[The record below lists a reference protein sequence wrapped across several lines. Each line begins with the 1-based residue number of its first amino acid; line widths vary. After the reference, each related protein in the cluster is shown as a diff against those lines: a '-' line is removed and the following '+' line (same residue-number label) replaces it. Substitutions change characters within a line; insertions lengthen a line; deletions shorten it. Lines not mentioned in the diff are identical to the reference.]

1 MASENIMMDAVKR
14 GGNRQELH
22 ERIRVLSQEAGR
34 NVKDLGLSNNLI
46 DLMAEDPAFGM
57 SREELTAHLE
67 PERYIGRCPEQVE
80 EFLSQEIAPVLEKY
94 AAALGGKE
102 TELKV

>member
-1 MASENIMMDAVKR
+1 MASENIVMDAVKR
-14 GGNRQELH
+14 GGDRQELH

>member
-1 MASENIMMDAVKR
+1 MSAPAAAPHRTISQFCDHVCMYIRFRPD
-14 GGNRQELH
+14 H
-22 ERIRVLSQEAGR
+22 EAITA
-34 NVKDLGLSNNLI
+34 
-46 DLMAEDPAFGM
+46 
-57 SREELTAHLE
+57 ELTAHLE

-80 EFLSQEIAPVLEKY
+80 EFLAQEIAPVLEKY

>member
-1 MASENIMMDAVKR
+1 
-14 GGNRQELH
+14 
-22 ERIRVLSQEAGR
+22 
-34 NVKDLGLSNNLI
+34 
-46 DLMAEDPAFGM
+46 
-57 SREELTAHLE
+57 
-67 PERYIGRCPEQVE
+67 VE

>member
-14 GGNRQELH
+14 GGDRQELH

-80 EFLSQEIAPVLEKY
+80 EFLAQEIAPVLEKY